1 MKKLFVISLVLAA
14 ACLITCAAAADHKV
28 TFQNHCPYPVAVNSI
43 IGPLTKFPAGAPAAG
58 SDCSACQCSG
68 RVCCPAS
75 ICPNVKCDGSLS
87 CTTGQPLPDG
97 GGFRLLADT
106 GSKED
111 SHSLVVS
118 RGWQVS
124 FWGRTGC
131 SADDNNL
138 NCDTGAAL
146 SNIDMKDKLKA
157 GGIGSTFPATKGEI
171 KFDGY
176 GDQDYYDIS
185 IVDGFNLPVQIE
197 LVTGT
202 YKKVGRSDSQYD
214 CTIAGGGA
222 DLNVK
227 AASEL
232 PLLTSKKN
240 GNIIGVLSACKYSKI
255 STGSENPAYCCLPP
269 YLNKNCNPATWPANV
284 NSAKLFKKYYPL
296 AYSYAFDDAASTF
309 TCRNNGPAKYTE
321 YLVTFCSGNE
331 KPRITLPGDE
341 DHTHVPV
348 ISPVPP
354 ATPVPTLT
362 PVPMETPLPAQTPVP
377 SGPYNPANADQIT
390 F

>member
-1 MKKLFVISLVLAA
+1 MFPLLATTVLRA
-14 ACLITCAAAADHKV
+14 
-28 TFQNHCPYPVAVNSI
+28 S
-43 IGPLTKFPAGAPAAG
+43 APAKYAARLR
-58 SDCSACQCSG
+58 SARTSNATG
-68 RVCCPAS
+68 
-75 ICPNVKCDGSLS
+75 LS
-87 CTTGQPLPDG
+87 PVLPDRPCPDG

-106 GSKED
+106 GGKED
-111 SHSLVVS
+111 THSLVVS
-118 RGWQVS
+118 KGWQVS

-131 SADDNNL
+131 SGDDNNL

-222 DLNVK
+222 DLNAK
-227 AASEL
+227 AATEL
-232 PLLTSKKN
+232 PLLAYKKN
-240 GNIIGVLSACKYSKI
+240 GKIVGVLSACKYSKV

-296 AYSYAFDDAASTF
+296 VYSYAFDDEASTF

-321 YLVTFCSGNE
+321 YLITFCSGNE
-331 KPRITLPGDE
+331 KPASPFRVTRTTPMCRLSAPHPRLPR
-341 DHTHVPV
+341 
-348 ISPVPP
+348 SPQQHPFP
-354 ATPVPTLT
+354 
-362 PVPMETPLPAQTPVP
+362 
-377 SGPYNPANADQIT
+377 
-390 F
+390 